1 MPVDWGVVRRWQS
14 GVKDGGR
21 RPKVTVQI
29 CGDLGTIRPLV
40 EGQPSTEFPL
50 QTVSVPSNVNSY
62 ARKDGLTRSL
72 FEVNDQTDV
81 QDSGA
86 KLKGDTL
93 PDSLGALEDAEY
105 SASIANR
112 TAN

>member
-1 MPVDWGVVRRWQS
+1 MPVDWGVVRRWQA
-14 GVKDGGR
+14 GVKDGA
-21 RPKVTVQI
+21 
-29 CGDLGTIRPLV
+29 D
-40 EGQPSTEFPL
+40 
-50 QTVSVPSNVNSY
+50 

-112 TAN
+112 TASWTLHKS